1 MSEHRISR
9 EEIEDLAPK
18 IAEAIKEVMTNM
30 ADDAPMP
37 EENQAEPYAQGKEV
51 DV

>member
-1 MSEHRISR
+1 MTEERISR

-30 ADDAPMP
+30 VDDEAKP
-37 EENQAEPYAQGKEV
+37 EENQAAPYNDDEV
-51 DV
+51 EA